1 MCAASHVCRESGRF
15 EGGVCAPCPYGE
27 WGEFGHCSACNE
39 CEPNGL
45 LSAKHG
51 KCTSTLGSFCIDPDA
66 AWVLSTYS
74 AESYYAAYSD
84 LHSPIAPPELS
95 APPRPG
101 RSSDLRVSHS
111 KSILDGGSLRAC
123 GRL

>member
-1 MCAASHVCRESGRF
+1 MRPNPRCEPGFGAAASHVCRESGRF

-39 CEPNGL
+39 CAANGL

-51 KCTSTLGSFCIDPDA
+51 KCTSTLGPFCIDPDA
-66 AWVLSTYS
+66 AWVLSTY
-74 AESYYAAYSD
+74 YP
-84 LHSPIAPPELS
+84 HSLIVPELS

-111 KSILDGGSLRAC
+111 KSILDGGSLWAC